1 MMDWQSYI
9 DGSMPAAERAA
20 LEGRMALEPKLRA
33 ELEGFKSFQSA
44 LREAGQ
50 SVVVPNAA
58 LQTALAGVAA
68 KGSPIPWMRMR
79 WSLGA
84 VAASILILFAW
95 FMVTRDPMALANSRM
110 RDSFPRPTAEQ
121 ASAWVYNKIGLL
133 VPPIPMTG
141 SGAILERTAVGDD
154 WAMFEYSVQGDHF
167 SIYVKSGDNFDS
179 FPKTEGTE
187 GTPQFVG
194 PKGTGWRA
202 NGLSYYLTG
211 SEEMV
216 SRMNCEATKES
227 LVPPKK
233 PRLGV
238 KTK

>member
-1 MMDWQSYI
+1 MTDWQSYL
-9 DGSMPAAERAA
+9 DGTMPASERAA
-20 LEGRMALEPKLRA
+20 LEGRMALEPNLRA
-33 ELEGFKSFQSA
+33 ELDGFKAFRSA
-44 LREAGQ
+44 LSEAGK
-50 SVVVPNAA
+50 SVTVPTVA
-58 LQTALAGVAA
+58 LQDVLAGVAA

-84 VAASILILFAW
+84 VTATILILFTW
-95 FMVTRDPMALANSRM
+95 LMVTRDPMALANSRM
-110 RDSFPRPTAEQ
+110 RDSFARPTAEQ

-154 WAMFEYSVQGDHF
+154 WAMFEYSVQGDRF

-179 FPKTEGTE
+179 FPKTAGTE
-187 GTPQFVG
+187 GAPQYVG

-202 NGLSYYLTG
+202 NGLSFYLTG
-211 SEEMV
+211 SEDMV
-216 SRMNCEATKES
+216 NRMNCEATKES
-227 LVPPKK
+227 LIPPKK